1 MELTPQWT
9 TVIIT
14 LLSVGSGVALYIFR
28 LEMRNFVQNAI
39 SDAFGDI
46 EVRFIER
53 KKEIEKRVELVEN
66 EGRTLRQ
73 EIGAMSTA
81 QSYMNSNIDKLELSM
96 EKMENK
102 LDNLISHYND
112 SKIVMNQIWDKIRD
126 K

>member
-112 SKIVMNQIWDKIRD
+112 SKIVMNQIWDKI
-126 K
+126 KEK